1 MVYARRSYRSYYRPY
16 RKAYRKYVRKTR
28 KRYSKK
34 RFVKYSTKQ
43 RTQVKAP
50 VNSRETFVKLPWQ
63 ETTTENINATSSRT
77 FAFLGN
83 SLNPFG
89 TYNSDVPSAGSVWA
103 SGVSEYANFYERYR
117 VLGASIK
124 IRLVTNGT
132 AGMFRCVLIPIM
144 AGGIEASGPGIIA
157 NRITELDAL
166 TYDQL
171 SVQPYAQNRSLGIS
185 TGSNAVCNF
194 KMFRKSKSMLAC
206 KDYLD
211 QSENQCELPQPNGS
225 DGTIITNGIYA
236 WFYYLRVFNVT
247 SSTMALDVSTKM
259 KFYCQLSGRNNWVP
273 TVVPS

>member
-1 MVYARRSYRSYYRPY
+1 MVYARKSYRRPY
-16 RKAYRKYVRKTR
+16 RRSYRKYVRKTR

-34 RFVKYSTKQ
+34 RFIKYSTKQ

-63 ETTTENINATSSRT
+63 QTTSEILAANTSKSY
-77 FAFLGN
+77 AFLGN

-89 TYNSDVPSAGSVWA
+89 SYNNSPPPAGSVWA

-124 IRLVTNGT
+124 IRMVTNGT
-132 AGMFRCVLIPIM
+132 AGVFRCVLIPIM
-144 AGGIEASGPGIIA
+144 AGGPESAGSLFV
-157 NRITELDAL
+157 NDRITELDAL

-171 SVQPYAQNRSLGIS
+171 SVQPYAQSRSLGIS

-211 QSENQCELPQPNGS
+211 LSDVQAELPQPDGS
-225 DGTIITNGIYA
+225 GGSIINNAIYT
-236 WFYYLRVFNVT
+236 WFYYLRIFNVT

-273 TVVPS
+273 QSVPS